1 MNLSFH
7 IAFRY
12 LFSKKNRTAI
22 NIITFISLIG
32 ITVGTASL
40 ILVLSVFNGFESLI
54 KNIYDDI
61 NPDYLITKKNF
72 QSFSTNSINY
82 DKILEIVDCNEIT
95 EIYDRKVLIQSIDNE
110 NKIRNEFGILR
121 GINKIYSNEI
131 GYFEKFISKGQNIN
145 NKGLCIIG
153 SVLANSML
161 LNPDIELKK
170 IDVFV
175 PNKNMQFNSLKKNN
189 FFSKT
194 RLLVSGTF
202 HTNTEIDNKLIIT
215 SMDFFENSEYS
226 NEISSIEVRTKIK
239 NSNIKESL
247 IKIFAH
253 DFLIK
258 NKYEQQNF
266 LYRILKTEKLII
278 YIILTFI
285 LAVASFNIISSIIMT
300 ILEKKHDINL
310 LWNLGGQRSSIKN
323 IFIIQGFLIS
333 LFGAIFGII
342 IGLTICFIQEKFG
355 LIKLGNPDAFIISY
369 YPIKIKIIDIISVVF
384 TVIFLGLLLSII
396 PSNLINYFTKKLNN

>member
-1 MNLSFH
+1 
-7 IAFRY
+7 
-12 LFSKKNRTAI
+12 
-22 NIITFISLIG
+22 
-32 ITVGTASL
+32 
-40 ILVLSVFNGFESLI
+40 
-54 KNIYDDI
+54 
-61 NPDYLITKKNF
+61 
-72 QSFSTNSINY
+72 
-82 DKILEIVDCNEIT
+82 
-95 EIYDRKVLIQSIDNE
+95 
-110 NKIRNEFGILR
+110 
-121 GINKIYSNEI
+121 
-131 GYFEKFISKGQNIN
+131 
-145 NKGLCIIG
+145 
-153 SVLANSML
+153 
-161 LNPDIELKK
+161 
-170 IDVFV
+170 
-175 PNKNMQFNSLKKNN
+175 
-189 FFSKT
+189 
-194 RLLVSGTF
+194 
-202 HTNTEIDNKLIIT
+202 
-215 SMDFFENSEYS
+215 MDFFENSEYS

-239 NSNIKESL
+239 NSNIKQSL
-247 IKIFAH
+247 IKIFAD

-285 LAVASFNIISSIIMT
+285 LAVGSFNIISSIIMT

>member
-1 MNLSFH
+1 
-7 IAFRY
+7 
-12 LFSKKNRTAI
+12 
-22 NIITFISLIG
+22 
-32 ITVGTASL
+32 
-40 ILVLSVFNGFESLI
+40 
-54 KNIYDDI
+54 
-61 NPDYLITKKNF
+61 
-72 QSFSTNSINY
+72 
-82 DKILEIVDCNEIT
+82 
-95 EIYDRKVLIQSIDNE
+95 
-110 NKIRNEFGILR
+110 
-121 GINKIYSNEI
+121 
-131 GYFEKFISKGQNIN
+131 
-145 NKGLCIIG
+145 
-153 SVLANSML
+153 
-161 LNPDIELKK
+161 
-170 IDVFV
+170 
-175 PNKNMQFNSLKKNN
+175 
-189 FFSKT
+189 
-194 RLLVSGTF
+194 
-202 HTNTEIDNKLIIT
+202 
-215 SMDFFENSEYS
+215 MDFFENSEYS